1 MIVPSL
7 SSAGTWL
14 AQARD
19 QKGPWTA
26 LGDGALTIGRADTRA
41 AARRSR
47 VIARPAVAVRELR
60 AWQLESGGL
69 GGEPTVGD
77 MTANALR
84 LRAGAKRC

>member
-1 MIVPSL
+1 
-7 SSAGTWL
+7 
-14 AQARD
+14 
-19 QKGPWTA
+19 
-26 LGDGALTIGRADTRA
+26 
-41 AARRSR
+41 
-47 VIARPAVAVRELR
+47 VRELR